1 MERLKTLI
9 ENNSTR
15 ELRIALGEMNNI
27 DIAECLNELDNQKML
42 MIFRLL
48 SKDDASEVFSNL
60 DPDLQQHVIEMFN
73 DTEVEALIKDLFLD
87 DTVDFLEEVPAAVV
101 KKVLKNCDPERRQLI
116 NRFLNYPEDSAGTIM
131 TIEFVDLYRGITV
144 EQAINRI
151 RSLKVDKDTVNTLY
165 IKDYNRT
172 LIGILP
178 IHKLLTAEDDA
189 IVESLMEKNFIS
201 VATDDDQEMIA
212 EKFRKYNLTSIPV
225 TDKEKKLVGII
236 TIDDII
242 DVIDEENTEDFEK
255 MAAMSPSQDTYLKTG
270 VFSMAKNRILW
281 LLVLMVSATITG
293 NILTSFN
300 NVLESMIILTS
311 FIPMLMDTGGNC
323 GSQSSTLI
331 IRGLALGEISASDYL
346 KIIFKEFRVA
356 MVVGVALVIAFLLKS
371 IILPPAITLE
381 VAIVVSISLFMT
393 VIIAKLIG
401 STLPIIADKFGLD
414 PALMA
419 SPLITTIVDT
429 CSLFIY
435 FNVATRLFGLV

>member
-1 MERLKTLI
+1 
-9 ENNSTR
+9 
-15 ELRIALGEMNNI
+15 
-27 DIAECLNELDNQKML
+27 
-42 MIFRLL
+42 
-48 SKDDASEVFSNL
+48 
-60 DPDLQQHVIEMFN
+60 
-73 DTEVEALIKDLFLD
+73 
-87 DTVDFLEEVPAAVV
+87 
-101 KKVLKNCDPERRQLI
+101 
-116 NRFLNYPEDSAGTIM
+116 YPEDSAGSIM
-131 TIEFVDLYRGITV
+131 TIEFVDLYKSITV
-144 EQAINRI
+144 AQAINRI

-165 IKDYNRT
+165 VKGPSRT

-178 IHKLLTAEDDA
+178 IHRLLTADDDIIIED
-189 IVESLMEKNFIS
+189 LMDTKFIS
-201 VATDDDQEMIA
+201 VATEDDREFIA
-212 EKFRKYNLTSIPV
+212 EQFRKYNLTSMPV
-225 TDKEKKLVGII
+225 TDKENKLVGII

-255 MAAMSPSQDTYLKTG
+255 MAAMAPSQDTYLKTS

-300 NVLESMIILTS
+300 NVLQSVVILTS

-331 IRGLALGEISASDYL
+331 IRGLALGELTAADSL
-346 KIIFKEFRVA
+346 KIMFKELRVA
-356 MVVGVALVIAFLLKS
+356 IMVGGALVAAFLIKS
-371 IILPPAITLE
+371 LILPPAITVE
-381 VAIVVSISLFMT
+381 VAIVVSISLFLT

-401 STLPIIADKFGLD
+401 STLPIAATKLGLD

-435 FNVATRLFGLV
+435 FNVAVRLFHLV